1 LKGKKQWRFLCDV
14 DHSAVVESPF
24 PDLFKVDRVLSDLL
38 LNSKAQLYNAEQRSG
53 ELIWT
58 PSKIS
63 HAVLNRELSFG
74 ITHNYIDHSNL
85 HNFEEWMEMETDNS
99 SDASFFNGAIDFDAI
114 KSLASQKA
122 SRLDWDTP
130 LVED

>member
-1 LKGKKQWRFLCDV
+1 
-14 DHSAVVESPF
+14 
-24 PDLFKVDRVLSDLL
+24 
-38 LNSKAQLYNAEQRSG
+38 
-53 ELIWT
+53 
-58 PSKIS
+58 
-63 HAVLNRELSFG
+63 
-74 ITHNYIDHSNL
+74 
-85 HNFEEWMEMETDNS
+85 MEMETDNS